1 MNDMLTT
8 KASRL
13 RIALIAIALMS
24 TLLSGCA
31 SSAFPRGHFDGKSF
45 REMIREGNPE
55 IATLPDGHHVL
66 YRMWEG
72 DLHPT
77 DRPVKFGEGRI
88 EDGECEGP
96 WVFYHPF
103 KPRGT
108 RPLAKGT
115 MVKGQFHGDT
125 TFHWP
130 NGSVSFRCHLVH
142 GKADGRVERYWVGG
156 KTLSHV
162 SEWKMGRLVSEQKL
176 R

>member
-1 MNDMLTT
+1 MNEMLTT
-8 KASRL
+8 KASTL

-31 SSAFPRGHFDGKSF
+31 SSAFPRGHFDGKSL
-45 REMIREGNPE
+45 REMIREDNPE

-130 NGSVSFRCHLVH
+130 NGSVRFRCHLVH
-142 GKADGRVERYWVGG
+142 GKADGRVELYWVGG

-162 SEWKMGRLVSEQKL
+162 SEWKMGRLVSAQKL